1 MSEVRERKTNIISHV
16 GSKIMQMSLFT
27 KEKQTHRHRKQT
39 WLTKGKVERHK
50 LEPRY

>member
-39 WLTKGKVERHK
+39 YGYQRGKGERK
-50 LEPRY
+50 KSGV